1 MICVKTLW
9 LLPIFLAVAAVVGY
23 LVISGSLAIPSGQS
37 AAIAPPASQQES
49 AVKPPA
55 KVQEINKEKTQP
67 VAGEVKGNEPK
78 TSEVKSITV
87 RLTNDG
93 FDGAPVYRLNLKQ
106 DERVK
111 MTIKYEDKL
120 GDFHPIFI
128 SGCEVAFPAVN
139 PQNKESTMEV
149 SCPPGKYAMY
159 CLNPNCKTHDKLN
172 GIITVGPG

>member
-1 MICVKTLW
+1 VKTLW

-37 AAIAPPASQQES
+37 AAIAPPVSQ
-49 AVKPPA
+49 K
-55 KVQEINKEKTQP
+55 EINKEKTQP
-67 VAGEVKGNEPK
+67 AAGEVKGNEPK
-78 TSEVKSITV
+78 TSGVKSITV

-93 FDGAPVYRLNLKQ
+93 FDGAPIYRLNLKQ
-106 DERVK
+106 NDPVK
-111 MTIKYEDKL
+111 ITIKYEDTL

-139 PQNKESTMEV
+139 PQNKESTMDV